1 MPSGG
6 VTVFECEAAPKAMRG
21 DSGVSAKMDGV
32 IVAAAHDEFRGMGV
46 GNVRGFAG
54 AVVVDVCSMQGVEGM
69 NIAKVAV
76 ERWVPSIRAVNA
88 SEQYLKHDDELLIG
102 G

>member
-1 MPSGG
+1 MG
-6 VTVFECEAAPKAMRG
+6 V
-21 DSGVSAKMDGV
+21 DGLIATAV
-32 IVAAAHDEFRGMGV
+32 HDEFRGMGFSGV
-46 GNVRGFAG
+46 SGVLGAG
-54 AVVVDVCSMQGVEGM
+54 AVVVDVCSMQGAEGM

>member
-1 MPSGG
+1 
-6 VTVFECEAAPKAMRG
+6 
-21 DSGVSAKMDGV
+21 
-32 IVAAAHDEFRGMGV
+32 MGV